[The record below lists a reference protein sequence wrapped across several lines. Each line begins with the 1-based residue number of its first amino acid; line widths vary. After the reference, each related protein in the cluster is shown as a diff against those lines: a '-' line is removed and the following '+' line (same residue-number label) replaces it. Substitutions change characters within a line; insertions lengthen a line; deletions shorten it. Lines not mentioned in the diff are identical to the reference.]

1 MGGAIDCGSNQLV
14 KSPFEP
20 TIPKGKQGAQWEEQL
35 IAEAINWS
43 NLHLSPPSRKGSRA
57 RMGRK
62 VRFRERSEPKGED
75 RYETKGRS
83 MPRVPPKKP
92 GL

>member
-1 MGGAIDCGSNQLV
+1 MGGTIDCGSNQLV
-14 KSPFEP
+14 KSPVSP
-20 TIPKGKQGAQWEEQL
+20 QASEEV
-35 IAEAINWS
+35 
-43 NLHLSPPSRKGSRA
+43 RA